1 MAHFNCLIVDDEV
14 ELAKMTCEYFQM
26 FDVVAAYVDNGE
38 DALEFLEENDVDLVL
53 LDINLGEGSGFE
65 VCRKIRETKQLPILF
80 ISARQSDDDVLVA
93 LSIGGDDYVKKP
105 YNLSVLLAKVKV
117 NLKRIENMEKEKM
130 SEIENVKQSMIS
142 AGGNVT
148 NANISNVNTSNK
160 KNIDEDSESGNET
173 EIIKLD
179 APTMSVVSKG
189 RKIPLKAKEF
199 ALLQCLYDHKNTIV
213 TKETLFDEVWG
224 DSFFSDGT
232 LNVHIRKLREK
243 LEENPNDPKLIK
255 TIWGT
260 GYILEL

>member
-1 MAHFNCLIVDDEV
+1 MAHYNCLIVDDEI

-26 FDVVAAYVDNGE
+26 FDVATAYVDNGE
-38 DALEFLEENDVDLVL
+38 DALKFLEENDVDMVL

-117 NLKRIENMEKEKM
+117 NLKRIENMEKEKT
-130 SEIENVKQSMIS
+130 SEIENARQGMIS

-148 NANISNVNTSNK
+148 NANISNGE
-160 KNIDEDSESGNET
+160 NIDRDSLGGNET

-179 APTMSVVSKG
+179 APTMSVIANGK
-189 RKIPLKAKEF
+189 KIPLKAKEF

-243 LEENPNDPKLIK
+243 LEDNPNEPKLIK